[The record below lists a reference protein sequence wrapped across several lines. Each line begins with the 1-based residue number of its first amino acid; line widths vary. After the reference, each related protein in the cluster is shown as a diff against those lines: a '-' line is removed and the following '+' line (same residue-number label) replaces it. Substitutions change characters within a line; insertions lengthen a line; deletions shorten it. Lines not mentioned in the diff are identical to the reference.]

1 MAHRERSTNDVAV
14 EWLGLSEREDAW
26 SGTGNDRGI
35 RIMMKRYF
43 DQGPVPIRTVFLW
56 AFLLAVLFVFT
67 SFIHRTG
74 VGMHPE
80 RFDWLSVAPI
90 PFLNFFAWALLFPLV
105 YQLLRRWPLNSKP
118 RIQKVLVHLGA
129 GIGLGILQEA
139 VTNFIYFNILAYAG
153 RFEWSLEA
161 AQNVLLHLPGG
172 ILQRMMEYWL
182 LVVILMY
189 IESSRQIAEKRT
201 QLLQLQNQLQAAE
214 LNSLKK
220 QLQPHFLFNALN
232 TVSSL
237 MEEDVSAAQDVLSR
251 LGEFLRTTLETER
264 VERVPLLHE
273 VDTASHYLAI
283 EAVRYKDRLQI
294 SYKISN
300 DCHDALV
307 PSLILQPLVENS
319 VKHGPDSSSEPMKV
333 ELEAML
339 VGGRVKLIVADDGKG
354 CTDPEAAL
362 ERGGIG
368 LRNVRQRLAL
378 LYGASG
384 NFGVSSEGGLGFKVT
399 IELPYETAHKRISTA

>member
-1 MAHRERSTNDVAV
+1 MKILA
-14 EWLGLSEREDAW
+14 LS
-26 SGTGNDRGI
+26 
-35 RIMMKRYF
+35 
-43 DQGPVPIRTVFLW
+43 
-56 AFLLAVLFVFT
+56 
-67 SFIHRTG
+67 
-74 VGMHPE
+74 
-80 RFDWLSVAPI
+80 
-90 PFLNFFAWALLFPLV
+90 
-105 YQLLRRWPLNSKP
+105 LLRLGDIFMHQEILRDLKRAYPQAKIDLVLNE
-118 RIQKVLVHLGA
+118 QFAMVG
-129 GIGLGILQEA
+129 
-139 VTNFIYFNILAYAG
+139 
-153 RFEWSLEA
+153 
-161 AQNVLLHLPGG
+161 
-172 ILQRMMEYWL
+172 
-182 LVVILMY
+182 
-189 IESSRQIAEKRT
+189 
-201 QLLQLQNQLQAAE
+201 
-214 LNSLKK
+214 
-220 QLQPHFLFNALN
+220 
-232 TVSSL
+232 
-237 MEEDVSAAQDVLSR
+237 
-251 LGEFLRTTLETER
+251 
-264 VERVPLLHE
+264 PLLHE

-384 NFGVSSEGGLGFKVT
+384 TFGVSSEGGRGFKVT